1 MAPSESAANGA
12 TADVTFKNMYT
23 AVPSTAHV
31 PVVAGLAPLS
41 IEFLPYVPK
50 ALINVYAG
58 TYSAGFLT
66 DPRFVANMEPLNC
79 EGDTCL
85 SIFLPGGLHTVRE
98 ANGDKNSTLFK
109 GKLGGEYESIIV
121 NQAPGYQV
129 EFYDLPDNYR
139 FKSEDCIVYMD
150 EIGFSDY
157 GLYVCIAA
165 HGSDLLSGSYFK
177 YHQISHC

>member
-1 MAPSESAANGA
+1 
-12 TADVTFKNMYT
+12 MYT

-41 IEFLPYVPK
+41 IEFLPYVSP

-139 FKSEDCIVYMD
+139 FKSEDCTIYMD

-157 GLYVCIAA
+157 GLYVCIAT
-165 HGSDLLSGSYFK
+165 HGSDLLSGSYFT
-177 YHQISHC
+177 YHQFSHC

>member
-1 MAPSESAANGA
+1 
-12 TADVTFKNMYT
+12 MYT

-31 PVVAGLAPLS
+31 PVVAGLAHLS
-41 IEFLPYVPK
+41 IEFLPYVSP

-139 FKSEDCIVYMD
+139 FKSEDCTIYMD

-157 GLYVCIAA
+157 GLYVCIAT
-165 HGSDLLSGSYFK
+165 HGSDLLSGSYFT
-177 YHQISHC
+177 YHQFSHC